1 VGRTVVS
8 LIGICALAVL
18 LNAFPARVGVILSLT
33 DPSSF
38 VPLLAPEFQV
48 HMPWVNRY
56 LVLAFMLGA
65 ANLVSG
71 RWNIVTR
78 SAELGLDLFGLFIV
92 AQLVL
97 GGPISPYP
105 WVTGLIKI
113 GLVLAFLLTA
123 IGAVRKLVRLLKA
136 SILEPSRA

>member
-1 VGRTVVS
+1 MGWTVVF

-18 LNAFPARVGVILSLT
+18 LNAFPERVGVILSLT

-56 LVLAFMLGA
+56 LVLAFMLGV
-65 ANLVSG
+65 ANLVFG
-71 RWNIVTR
+71 RWNMITR
-78 SAELGLDLFGLFIV
+78 SAELGLDLFGLFIM

-97 GGPISPYP
+97 GGPISLYA
-105 WVTGLIKI
+105 WVTTLTKV

-123 IGAVRKLVRLLKA
+123 IGAGSKLVRLLKA
-136 SILEPSRA
+136 SIPEPSRG